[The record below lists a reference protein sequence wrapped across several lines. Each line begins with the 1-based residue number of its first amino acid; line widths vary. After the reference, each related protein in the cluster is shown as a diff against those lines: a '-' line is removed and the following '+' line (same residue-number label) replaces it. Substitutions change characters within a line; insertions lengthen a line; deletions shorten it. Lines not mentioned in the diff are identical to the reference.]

1 MQMNS
6 KTFNLI
12 YAAFLG
18 RLTNNLR
25 LVGIPANSDAEKL
38 IVKVVTG
45 TIQEMVME
53 YTKENK

>member
-18 RLTNNLR
+18 RFTNNLR
-25 LVGIPANSDAEKL
+25 LVGIPADSDAEKL
-38 IVKVVTG
+38 IIQVVTG
-45 TIQEMVME
+45 TVQEMITE
-53 YTKENK
+53 YTKGNK

>member
-25 LVGIPANSDAEKL
+25 LVGIPAHSDAEKL
-38 IVKVVTG
+38 IVQVVTG
-45 TIQEMVME
+45 TVQEMITE